1 MHPSFDSARG
11 WRSLRSFSQPM
22 RMTSTISPSATRLCL
37 EHGADE
43 SATESLQ
50 VEERGATFE
59 SPWQFE
65 PLAELLLCL
74 AWRHP
79 RLGFQRT
86 PVNGV
91 VVDSR
96 KVHDGCYQTVVLF
109 PELPA
114 DQRAGIRAFARHA
127 R

>member
-1 MHPSFDSARG
+1 M
-11 WRSLRSFSQPM
+11 QT
-22 RMTSTISPSATRLCL
+22 RMSIPQVETRLCL

-43 SATESLQ
+43 SATHHLR

-79 RLGFQRT
+79 RLGHQRT
-86 PVNGV
+86 PLNGV
-91 VVDSR
+91 VLDSKR
-96 KVHDGCYQTVVLF
+96 LTDGSFETIVLF
-109 PELPA
+109 PDLKES
-114 DQRAGIRAFARHA
+114 QRAGVREFARCA
-127 R
+127 F